1 MARFNKLSKSEK
13 QRLLIALCQAVSS
26 VKDSKEAAQI
36 LTDLLT
42 PSEIEMVSKRLEIAK
57 LLIQGKTYDQ
67 IRTKINAGYSTIGRR
82 NTWLNLAGEGFKI
95 AVSRMKKEQRKPSI
109 DEKLDPFSWHNIGR
123 RYPTRIWPLLAI
135 EEFFKIA
142 KKNEKSKLLTIL
154 QSMEGKRVT
163 KEMNKAYFESFNNKI
178 LTYKP
183 TKSKRKYEHK
193 RR

>member
-1 MARFNKLSKSEK
+1 MARFNKLLKSEK

-26 VKDSKEAAQI
+26 VKNSEEAAQV

-42 PSEIEMVSKRLEIAK
+42 PSEIEMVAKRLEIAK

-67 IRTKINAGYSTIGRR
+67 IRTIINAGYSTIGRI

-95 AVSRMKKEQRKPSI
+95 AVSRMKSEQKQPTM

-123 RYPTRIWPLLAI
+123 RYPTRIWPLMAI
-135 EEFFKIA
+135 EEFLKIA

-154 QSMEGKRVT
+154 QSMEGKRIT
-163 KEMNKAYFESFNNKI
+163 KGENKEYFESFNKMVE
-178 LTYKP
+178 KA
-183 TKSKRKYEHK
+183 KRQTGK
-193 RR
+193 

>member
-1 MARFNKLSKSEK
+1 MARFNRLSKSEQ

-26 VKDSKEAAQI
+26 VKNSNEAAQV

-42 PSEIEMVSKRLEIAK
+42 PSEIEMVAKRLEIAK

-67 IRTKINAGYSTIGRR
+67 IRAKINAGYSTIGRI

-95 AVSRMKKEQRKPSI
+95 AVSRIKKEERQPSFE
-109 DEKLDPFSWHNIGR
+109 EKIDPFSWHNIGK

-142 KKNEKSKLLTIL
+142 KRNEKSKLLSIL
-154 QSMEGKRVT
+154 QSMEGKRMT
-163 KEMNKAYFESFNNKI
+163 KEENKEYFESFNEMISKI
-178 LTYKP
+178 
-183 TKSKRKYEHK
+183 KSEKKKTTFKQR
-193 RR
+193 

>member
-1 MARFNKLSKSEK
+1 MARFNRLTKSEK

-26 VKDSKEAAQI
+26 VKDSKEAAQV

-42 PSEIEMVSKRLEIAK
+42 PSEIEMVAKRLEIAK

-67 IRTKINAGYSTIGRR
+67 IRTKINAGYSTIGRI

-95 AVSRMKKEQRKPSI
+95 AVSRMKKE
-109 DEKLDPFSWHNIGR
+109 EKQPTYEEKIDPFSWHNIGR

-142 KKNEKSKLLTIL
+142 KRNEKSKLLSIL
-154 QSMEGKRVT
+154 QSMEGKRMT
-163 KEMNKAYFESFNNKI
+163 RGENKQYFESFNEMINK
-178 LTYKP
+178 T
-183 TKSKRKYEHK
+183 KRKTRK
-193 RR
+193 

>member
-1 MARFNKLSKSEK
+1 MARFNKLLKSEK

-26 VKDSKEAAQI
+26 VKNSEEAAQV

-42 PSEIEMVSKRLEIAK
+42 PSEIEMVAKRLEIAK

-67 IRTKINAGYSTIGRR
+67 IRTRINAGYSTIGRI

-95 AVSRMKKEQRKPSI
+95 AVSRMKSEQKQPTM

-123 RYPTRIWPLLAI
+123 RYPTRIWPLMAI
-135 EEFFKIA
+135 EEFLKIA

-154 QSMEGKRVT
+154 QSMEGKRIT
-163 KEMNKAYFESFNNKI
+163 KGENKEYFESFNKMVG
-178 LTYKP
+178 KA
-183 TKSKRKYEHK
+183 KRQTGK
-193 RR
+193 

>member
-1 MARFNKLSKSEK
+1 MARFNRLSKSEK

-42 PSEIEMVSKRLEIAK
+42 PSEIEMVAKRLEIAK

-67 IRTKINAGYSTIGRR
+67 IRTRINAGYSTIGRI
-82 NTWLNLAGEGFKI
+82 NIWLNLAGEGFKI
-95 AVSRMKKEQRKPSI
+95 AVSRMKKEEKEPSM

-135 EEFFKIA
+135 EQFFKIA

-154 QSMEGKRVT
+154 QSMEGKRTMFT
-163 KEMNKAYFESFNNKI
+163 KETNKDYFESFNEMIK
-178 LTYKP
+178 K
-183 TKSKRKYEHK
+183 TKKETEK
-193 RR
+193 